1 MFGSIK
7 KLENLQII
15 TLNVEKNVF
24 LAQFLKYKKI
34 PTLKLVF
41 FFEFFFYQ
49 FSFFTIKG
57 FSGPPPW
64 LSNEI
69 FIIKKIVRE
78 NNNNQVV
85 QLDRDLYYNDGVIRV

>member
-1 MFGSIK
+1 MNRF
-7 KLENLQII
+7 N
-15 TLNVEKNVF
+15 
-24 LAQFLKYKKI
+24 
-34 PTLKLVF
+34 
-41 FFEFFFYQ
+41 
-49 FSFFTIKG
+49 SFNIGDEVIMNKDLIIKG
-57 FSGPPPW
+57 FSGTPPW